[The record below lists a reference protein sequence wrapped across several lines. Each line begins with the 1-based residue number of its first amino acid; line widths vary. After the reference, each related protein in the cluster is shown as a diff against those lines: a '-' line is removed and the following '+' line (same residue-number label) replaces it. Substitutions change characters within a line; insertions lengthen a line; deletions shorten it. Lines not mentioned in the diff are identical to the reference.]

1 MEEYNFNTDGTN
13 HANDGQKETPQMTGE
28 DVSTNTSVGSP
39 DKKET
44 KNPQIPSD
52 EAPFV
57 VLCGPPASGK
67 SMVLKCL
74 ASYLYGSNYSI
85 SANKTLLSDVEYQQN
100 CDIFNSIISD
110 TNIPMPNTVDYLM
123 ADIMDKLGN
132 VKAHFLEAPGEDFFS
147 LDKWQSE
154 PNRPFKGYLAKVA
167 QISPKKFRKVIYI
180 ILLDLD
186 SDISLRNDPN
196 RRQKYE
202 QKMIKLY
209 NKYVLNHPSKVI
221 LLYNKV
227 DIPKEGKWGNS
238 EGCFNPKAVF
248 ADAKQNYPLLFFSKK
263 FLFWD
268 INNYTFLPFCTGSYE
283 DGYTAAGP
291 AYPESLWNEIS
302 KLW

>member
-1 MEEYNFNTDGTN
+1 MEEYNFNTEGTN
-13 HANDGQKETPQMTGE
+13 HSSDGQKETPQMTE
-28 DVSTNTSVGSP
+28 EIDSTDTSVASP

-85 SANKTLLSDVEYQQN
+85 SANKTLLPDEKYQN
-100 CDIFNSIISD
+100 DCDKFNAIISD
-110 TNIPMPNTVDYLM
+110 VNTPMPNTVDYLM
-123 ADIMDKLGN
+123 ADIMDKWGN

-147 LDKWQSE
+147 LDKWQLE
-154 PNRPFKGYLAKVA
+154 PNRPFKGYMAKVA
-167 QISPKKFRKVIYI
+167 QISPNKFRKVIYI

-186 SDISLRNDPN
+186 SDISLRNDLN
-196 RRQKYE
+196 RRQRYE
-202 QKMIKLY
+202 QKMIRLY
-209 NKYVLNHPSKVI
+209 NRYVLNHPSRVI

-227 DIPKEGKWGNS
+227 DIPKEGKWGNP

-248 ADAKQNYPLLFFSKK
+248 ADANQNYPLLFFTKR

-291 AYPESLWNEIS
+291 AYPAALWKEIS